1 MKISLKKVNL
11 FLIQRLKSF
20 MDHVDVIKDQNVRDH
35 MIACDAP
42 AFFNSPVFGITLL
55 LSKGIQ
61 HLTLLP
67 VKQVVFIRRYEGRGQ
82 TQRAKGTGPQWL
94 QVEAHLLLD
103 TNVPTS

>member
-11 FLIQRLKSF
+11 FLIQLLKYF
-20 MDHVDVIKDQNVRDH
+20 IDHVDVIKDQNVHDH

-42 AFFNSPVFGITLL
+42 LYSILQLSVSLFHPRERL

-67 VKQVVFIRRYEGRGQ
+67 VK
-82 TQRAKGTGPQWL
+82 
-94 QVEAHLLLD
+94 
-103 TNVPTS
+103 